1 MIRLT
6 NTCQPSSTPHIN
18 APHPHHR
25 FLVSDTQIHTQT
37 HARTLQRERERERE
51 ASGYSA
57 LSRSDLCRPG
67 QLPNV
72 RHNTTQTSSSR
83 NSNRGFFPR
92 KNSASVKQINHH
104 TLTNGFPLPSHH
116 QIKQTNKT
124 KKTTREPTKTTITT
138 NSRDTYNAKQQTQ
151 RGTCQMV
158 LEERERER

>member
-1 MIRLT
+1 M
-6 NTCQPSSTPHIN
+6 
-18 APHPHHR
+18 
-25 FLVSDTQIHTQT
+25 
-37 HARTLQRERERERE
+37 HARSRERERERE

-158 LEERERER
+158 LEERERERER